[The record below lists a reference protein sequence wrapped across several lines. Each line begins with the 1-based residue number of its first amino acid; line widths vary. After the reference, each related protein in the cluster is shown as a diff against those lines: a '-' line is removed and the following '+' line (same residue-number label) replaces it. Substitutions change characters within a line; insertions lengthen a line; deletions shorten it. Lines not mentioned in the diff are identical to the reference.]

1 MWNETMNEDPR
12 TAWKRGA
19 TLGEIAQN
27 SDGTWNG
34 ARAMSAISGLDQRE
48 IQWMFD
54 RIKQLKAAG
63 ADVAEMKR
71 VLREEGAS
79 KPWLNSTSKSE

>member
-1 MWNETMNEDPR
+1 MTKDPR

-27 SDGTWNG
+27 PDGTWNG
-34 ARAMSAISGLDQRE
+34 ARAMSAISGLDERE

-54 RIKQLKAAG
+54 R
-63 ADVAEMKR
+63 MKELITEGVSPEER
-71 VLREEGAS
+71 KRIVREEGAS
-79 KPWLNSTSKSE
+79 KPWLSSTQKSE